1 LKLKDFKIMTP
12 FPPIDRTSAS
22 FKNDLDALFL
32 SRLPNLINELNAL
45 QGNMN
50 SIAAGGAYAIP
61 YTFRIAGTPVGDPNG
76 GRMTFDNSPVS
87 SVATLLL
94 ENKDARGVSVGS
106 ILSSMTVNANS
117 TIKGTIRVQSLDDPS
132 RWAIF
137 SVTGTFAVGG
147 TYSAVSVQYISASSA
162 TPFNDLEDVVFYFQ
176 RSGDAGGS
184 GMAQTMIVRDEK
196 ANGTL
201 AQVLSAA
208 TWNRRHLTRVTANSI
223 PGAQLNA
230 NLIILPAGNYVLEA
244 SSPAANCNG
253 NQARLYNVTDNV
265 LLDLGT
271 SDCNYI
277 GNYATT
283 KPVISRSVLQTSFS
297 ITSTKSFAIDHWV
310 EEIGSGGRNAN
321 AGVAEVYTTVKIT
334 KVS

>member
-1 LKLKDFKIMTP
+1 MALLTP
-12 FPPIDRTSAS
+12 PPPAPQRGVKATFVARFDAFITWIVTFVGELTALVANLNS
-22 FKNDLDALFL
+22 F
-32 SRLPNLINELNAL
+32 
-45 QGNMN
+45 
-50 SIAAGGAYAIP
+50 AAGGAYAIP
-61 YTFRIAGTPVGDPNG
+61 YKVSGDSGDIGKGGYFTIQSNNTSLFFDNIDTAGRNVASTLSNLFSGSSSVKAALKLVEVTDPNRYVVWNIFSFTTAQGSINVTAQIVSDTNG
-76 GRMTFDNSPVS
+76 GRPFTTALALF
-87 SVATLLL
+87 
-94 ENKDARGVSVGS
+94 
-106 ILSSMTVNANS
+106 
-117 TIKGTIRVQSLDDPS
+117 S
-132 RWAIF
+132 R
-137 SVTGTFAVGG
+137 T
-147 TYSAVSVQYISASSA
+147 
-162 TPFNDLEDVVFYFQ
+162 
-176 RSGDAGGS
+176 GDAGGS

-230 NLIILPAGNYVLEA
+230 NLIILLAGNYVLEA
-244 SSPAANCNG
+244 SSPAANCSG

-271 SDCNYI
+271 SDCNYL

-310 EEIGSGGRNAN
+310 EETGSGGRNAN